1 MSILKTINLVKMYG
15 DMEKK
20 RNLSTFI
27 LVIEPSLFNDM
38 ETFLNNLSF
47 LCNRQSKNEFTYDI
61 HRYDPI
67 LIDENLLD
75 IYNRVESLLR
85 IIKGNRVVDALKMVI
100 EYDTDTMYDIYAQQE
115 AIYLLSL
122 INKGKI
128 LLPEFN

>member
-1 MSILKTINLVKMYG
+1 MNYLH
-15 DMEKK
+15 
-20 RNLSTFI
+20 LSNDE
-27 LVIEPSLFNDM
+27 LIESFESASPWFVGLYM

-61 HRYDPI
+61 HMYDPI

-85 IIKGNRVVDALKMVI
+85 IIKGNRVIDALKMVI